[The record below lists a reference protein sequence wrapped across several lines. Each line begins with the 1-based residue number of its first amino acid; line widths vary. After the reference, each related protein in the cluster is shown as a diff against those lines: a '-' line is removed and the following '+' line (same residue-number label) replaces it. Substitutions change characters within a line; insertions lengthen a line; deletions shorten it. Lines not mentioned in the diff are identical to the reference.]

1 MLLVLSLTAAIA
13 AVLPVPRSPPASSVP
28 YSLGFVVLS
37 SCCGGCLD
45 CRRTLQCILSWHLRT
60 LSWLICAYCGIL
72 PVGTDLLQDGGWVY
86 PMAEGEPEFLTV
98 GQARALLGVS
108 KRAITRLIEDGTL
121 ASEPN
126 PFDKRSK
133 LVRRADVLALKTK
146 MPPKMPPKK
155 AAA

>member
-1 MLLVLSLTAAIA
+1 
-13 AVLPVPRSPPASSVP
+13 
-28 YSLGFVVLS
+28 
-37 SCCGGCLD
+37 
-45 CRRTLQCILSWHLRT
+45 
-60 LSWLICAYCGIL
+60 
-72 PVGTDLLQDGGWVY
+72 
-86 PMAEGEPEFLTV
+86 MAEGEPEFLTV